1 MKYWRIQDMKRISVL
16 VLLAFSLCAEAPALG
31 EGAPASD
38 PIAAA
43 LISPDV
49 IMSHQDGLGLSEAQR
64 NAIRS
69 DALSAQGKFSS
80 LQWQLSAATEK
91 LATLL
96 GATHVEQ
103 ARAIAALDSVLA
115 LERELKHTQ
124 LTLMIQLK
132 NELTPD
138 QQKRARQLGA
148 GH

>member
-1 MKYWRIQDMKRISVL
+1 MKRIHVL
-16 VLLAFSLCAEAPALG
+16 VLLAFSLRAVTPAFAQDAPG
-31 EGAPASD
+31 SD

-49 IMSHQDGLGLSEAQR
+49 VMRHQAALGLSDVQR
-64 NAIRS
+64 KAIQS
-69 DALSAQGKFSS
+69 DALSAQEKFAN

-96 GATHVEQ
+96 DATHVQ
-103 ARAIAALDSVLA
+103 QDRAIAALDSVLN

-124 LTLMIQLK
+124 LTLMIQIK

-138 QQKRARQLGA
+138 QQSRARALA
-148 GH
+148 TK

>member
-1 MKYWRIQDMKRISVL
+1 MKRIYAL
-16 VLLAFSLCAEAPALG
+16 VLLAFSLCAVPPALG
-31 EGAPASD
+31 QDAPGSD

-49 IMSHQDGLGLSEAQR
+49 VMRHQDALGLSDVQR
-64 NAIRS
+64 KTIQS
-69 DALSAQGKFSS
+69 DALRAQEKFAS

-96 GATHVEQ
+96 DGTHVERD
-103 ARAIAALDSVLA
+103 RAIAALDSVLN

-124 LTLMIQLK
+124 LTLMIQIK

-138 QQKRARQLGA
+138 QQSRARQLA
-148 GH
+148 TK